1 MKWLTNVMGAV
12 AKIKHQRNMTPAT
25 IGDDKFIKID
35 NDDANAIHMI
45 HPYKSDGVWMF
56 DDKRKNISREPF
68 VSGADEILDF
78 ISEYEQKCVL
88 LFSGDR
94 FPGCTFRLNK
104 TYDEGKGAW
113 YSLCQLAQNKN
124 CKDITNIKH
133 GWLCAVVTYYFNGS
147 VPKEIYVQ
155 VK

>member
-1 MKWLTNVMGAV
+1 MKWLTNVMGTV
-12 AKIKHQRNMTPAT
+12 AKIKHQRNMTPREY
-25 IGDDKFIKID
+25 GVEDD
-35 NDDANAIHMI
+35 NAIHMI

-56 DDKRKNISREPF
+56 DDPQKNVSKEPF

-78 ISEYEQKCVL
+78 ISGYEQKCIL

-113 YSLCQLAQNKN
+113 YTLSQLALNKD

-133 GWLCAVVTYYFNGS
+133 GWLCAVVTYYFNGD
-147 VPKEIYVQ
+147 VPQEIYVQ